1 MPKIINEQQGKLLSI
16 SVLHLSILFI
26 LRIAVGW
33 HFLYEGIVKILDPN
47 WTSAGYLIEARW
59 IFSGVFHWVV
69 AHQYVLEAVD
79 FLNMWGLVL
88 IGLGLF
94 FGCFTRAAS
103 IAGIALL
110 FLYYVAIPPIPGYFN
125 GTHTEGNYLIVNKN
139 LVELIALCVLT
150 VFPAHTFLSL
160 DRLFS
165 LLPDTSRMFAGL
177 KTGKTGKNSKN
188 VKNKRLSED
197 PVTDSKLDR
206 REIVKS
212 LAALPF
218 FGAFVIS
225 VIKRHGWKSFEERQL
240 MEVVN
245 GQANAVTSATMKTVR
260 FSGLKDLRDQ
270 IPHGKI
276 GNVDI
281 SRLVVGGNLISGFAH
296 ARDLIYVSPFLKQYF
311 SDEKIMETLRLCEAC
326 GINTAI
332 LRTDNDTVRV
342 LGKYWK
348 RGGKIQWLAQTYPK
362 PEDLTGNVK
371 FALDNGAVGAFIQG
385 NIADTFIKE
394 KQLHYVK
401 EVIAYIK
408 SRGVIAGIAGH
419 QLEVPMAVERAG
431 IDVDFYMKTLHCRD
445 YWSFQL
451 EDEPVAVN
459 ENKLDNYWCTNPEE
473 TVEYMK
479 TVKKPWIAY
488 KVLAAGALDPKI
500 GFKYTFENGADFAC
514 VGMFDFQIVDDVNVA
529 SDILAGSLLKLN
541 RTRPWMT

>member
-1 MPKIINEQQGKLLSI
+1 MPQIKHSSGKSLI
-16 SVLHLSILFI
+16 GITAIHLSILFI

-33 HFLYEGIVKILDPN
+33 HFLYEGIVKVLDPS
-47 WTSAGYLIEARW
+47 WTSAGYLVEARW
-59 IFSGVFHWVV
+59 IFSGFFHWIV
-69 AHQYVLEAVD
+69 AHEYVLAVVD
-79 FLNMWGLVL
+79 FINMWGLVL

-110 FLYYVAIPPIPGYFN
+110 FLYYIAIPPIPGYFN

-139 LVELIALCVLT
+139 LLELIALCVLT
-150 VFPAHTFLSL
+150 VFPAHTFLSF

-165 LLPDTSRMFAGL
+165 QLPGSLRIFGRVGPGKKAGNANLAGEPVSDT
-177 KTGKTGKNSKN
+177 
-188 VKNKRLSED
+188 
-197 PVTDSKLDR
+197 KLDR

-212 LAALPF
+212 LAAMPF
-218 FGAFVIS
+218 FGAFVVS

-245 GQANAVTSATMKTVR
+245 GQTSAVTSASVKTVR
-260 FSGLKDLRDQ
+260 FSGLKDLRQQ

-276 GNVDI
+276 GNVEI
-281 SRLVVGGNLISGFAH
+281 SRIVVGGNLISGFAH

-311 SDEKIMETLRLCEAC
+311 SDEKVMETLRLCEAC

-342 LGKYWK
+342 LNKYWK
-348 RGGKIQWLAQTYPK
+348 RGGTIHWLAQTYPS
-362 PEDLTGNVK
+362 PEDPTGNVK
-371 FALDNGAVGAFIQG
+371 FAIDNGAVGAFIQG

-394 KQLHYVK
+394 KRLSLVK
-401 EVIAYIK
+401 EVISYIK
-408 SRGVIAGIAGH
+408 SRRVIAGIAGH
-419 QLEVPMAVERAG
+419 QLEVPMTVERAG

-451 EDEPVAVN
+451 EEEPIAVN
-459 ENKLDNYWCTNPEE
+459 ENPLDNYWCINPEE
-473 TVEYMK
+473 TVDYMK

-488 KVLAAGALDPKI
+488 KVLAAGALDPNI

-514 VGMFDFQIVDDVNVA
+514 VGMFDFQIVDNVNIA
-529 SDILAGSLLKLN
+529 SAILGGKLN
-541 RTRPWMT
+541 RSRPWIT